1 MRDINKIIVHCSA
14 TKEGQ
19 EFFADDIRRWHKAR
33 GFSDIGYHF
42 VINLDGVIE
51 YGRDLKL
58 TGAHCKGHNEGSIGI
73 CYIGGLDKNGEP
85 MDTRTDEQVDSLTM
99 LICTLKRLHCNAEVH
114 SHNDFSN
121 KACPSFDATAEYRW
135 A

>member
-58 TGAHCKGHNEGSIGI
+58 TGAHCKGHNEASIGI
-73 CYIGGLDKNGEP
+73 CYI
-85 MDTRTDEQVDSLTM
+85 
-99 LICTLKRLHCNAEVH
+99 
-114 SHNDFSN
+114 
-121 KACPSFDATAEYRW
+121 
-135 A
+135 